1 MVAESAELTISV
13 MVWRHSMFEPTGT
26 AMLRTQNMPK
36 SHFASNRMNFA
47 SALMNAAKNQI
58 EPLLEPHNLLE
69 KIVR

>member
-1 MVAESAELTISV
+1 
-13 MVWRHSMFEPTGT
+13 
-26 AMLRTQNMPK
+26 MPK